1 MITTILI
8 SILFAIFS
16 TSVMTYITIAT
27 PIGPWMG
34 PTLAMLGILGMRCI
48 GHFTTNNLLYA
59 VSAGSIGGILATAFG
74 FSFPTYYFLDPVAF
88 DAFMQKPFLACSV
101 MASLA
106 LAGGLLAW
114 WLSWHIKKTL
124 LHDQELPFPVG
135 VLVYKIAS
143 AAHEV
148 GNLKRLLAGAL
159 TTSVYCA
166 LQVKTWMQGY
176 VIPAVVTVLP
186 ASRLGLLKIPAIQF
200 SMGYLPML
208 WAIGFIAGSMI
219 TVPLLIGTLTRIFF
233 TDIVQALYFSHI
245 SSADFILA
253 FCSGMVVAG
262 ACGGLIDT
270 PRQLFAFFSKQ
281 RSAKTSESALSVRA
295 LMLSPFFMITVAV
308 VIGVL
313 SYFELSFAAQAYTIF
328 FTLVCAYQIAAI
340 AGKIGLALLGRFA
353 TFVMLPGLV
362 IFGFTGLQ
370 ATVVATLVEACG
382 GVTTDILFGQRAAA
396 LASLSSRRMFYFQL
410 LGIVVSSITMAFVF
424 WLLVTHFQL
433 GSELLF
439 AERGQARALL
449 VKAVTFDYGVLA
461 LGVLYGFVLKK
472 IKVHPMLV
480 LGGLLMPLS
489 LSLGLVIGG
498 LSSLVVADQERWE
511 PFCSGMFAAN
521 ALWMVWQALW

>member
-1 MITTILI
+1 MITTIVI
-8 SILFAIFS
+8 SILFAVFS

-34 PTLAMLGILGMRCI
+34 PTLAMLGILGVRCI

-59 VSAGSIGGILATAFG
+59 VSAGSIGGILATSFG
-74 FSFPTYYFLDPVAF
+74 FSFPTYYFLDSSAF
-88 DAFMQKPFLACSV
+88 NTFMQQPFLACSV
-101 MASLA
+101 IASLA

-114 WLSWHIKKTL
+114 WLAWNIKKTL
-124 LHDQELPFPVG
+124 LHDQDLPFPVG

-148 GNLKRLLAGAL
+148 GNLKRLLAGAGA
-159 TTSVYCA
+159 TIVYCA
-166 LQVKTWMQGY
+166 LQVKSLLHSFA
-176 VIPAVVTVLP
+176 IPALVTLSP
-186 ASRLGLLKIPAIQF
+186 ARRIGFVGVPALQF
-200 SMGYLPML
+200 SMSYLPML

-233 TDIVQALYFSHI
+233 TDIIQALYFSHI
-245 SSADFILA
+245 TSADFILA

-262 ACGGLIDT
+262 AFGGLIDT
-270 PRQLFAFFSKQ
+270 PRQLLSFFKKQ
-281 RSAKTSESALSVRA
+281 HSTVKPEASRQWLTIF
-295 LMLSPFFMITVAV
+295 MSPLFFITIA
-308 VIGVL
+308 ISMGVL
-313 SYFELSFAAQAYTIF
+313 TYFELSFAAQAYTIF
-328 FTLVCAYQIAAI
+328 FTLICAYQIAAI

-382 GVTTDILFGQRAAA
+382 GVTTDILFGQRAAS
-396 LASLSSRRMFYFQL
+396 LANLSSKRMFYFQL
-410 LGIVVSSITMAFVF
+410 LGVVVSSITLAVVF

-439 AERGQARALL
+439 AERSQARALL
-449 VKAVTFDYGVLA
+449 VKAVTFDYTVLA
-461 LGVLYGFVLKK
+461 LGILYGLVLKK
-472 IKVHPMLV
+472 AKANPMLV

-489 LSLGLVIGG
+489 LSLGLVVGG
-498 LSSLVVADQERWE
+498 LSSLFVTDKEEWE
-511 PFCSGMFAAN
+511 PFCSGMFATN
-521 ALWMVWQALW
+521 ALWMVSQALW